1 MRYQPP
7 VETEQDIDNSLTS
20 HRIKVSEHR
29 HNGAY
34 IPSEPG
40 MRDLMEYVRYMER
53 LLARRY
59 IAKVGLIKN
68 EPGLPNW
75 RSELKKNPSLWIY

>member
-7 VETEQDIDNSLTS
+7 IETEQDIDNSLTS

-29 HNGAY
+29 RNGAY
-34 IPSEPG
+34 NPSEPG

-68 EPGLPNW
+68 ERGLPNW
-75 RSELKKNPSLWIY
+75 RSELKENPSLWIY

>member
-7 VETEQDIDNSLTS
+7 LETEQDIDNSLTS
-20 HRIKVSEHR
+20 HRIRVSEHR
-29 HNGAY
+29 HNRAY
-34 IPSEPG
+34 DPSEPG
-40 MRDLMEYVRYMER
+40 MRDLMEYVGYMEN

-68 EPGLPNW
+68 ERGLPNW
-75 RSELKKNPSLWIY
+75 RSELQKNQSLWIC

>member
-7 VETEQDIDNSLTS
+7 LETEQDIDNYLTN
-20 HRIKVSEHR
+20 HRITVAEHR
-29 HNGAY
+29 HNRAY
-34 IPSEPG
+34 DPSQPG
-40 MRDLMEYVRYMER
+40 MRDLMQYVRYMED

-68 EPGLPNW
+68 EVGLPNW
-75 RSELKKNPSLWIY
+75 RKELQKNQSLWVC